1 MSQEYVM
8 KTLKSVPLV
17 KEEPVL
23 ILGKKTDYKAIV
35 DTDTTET
42 LSIVS
47 NDYQLLQHKEVY
59 ETIQNMGK
67 YSFRDAT
74 LFNKGK
80 ALMIELEPAK
90 NTKIELLP
98 GDYIEPRVRIF
109 NSYDK
114 SRALSVQSFGLR
126 LVCSNGMMA
135 PGFSDIYHRSHMHQN
150 IDIDMLS
157 KQIDI
162 AFVAWNNTP
171 EILKKATQV
180 EVEVGVV
187 VDGIRHFSDKYKKIV
202 TEHLDEKATVY
213 DLYNELTRTITHDI
227 APNIST
233 DRLVYLQK
241 QANTVFKYVEDEN

>member
-17 KEEPVL
+17 KEEPVV
-23 ILGKKTDYKAIV
+23 IMGNDTNYKAIV
-35 DTDTTET
+35 DTDTKET
-42 LSIVS
+42 LSIVT
-47 NDYQLLQHKEVY
+47 NDYQLLQHREVY

-67 YSFRDAT
+67 YTFRDAT
-74 LFNKGK
+74 LFNQGK
-80 ALMIELEPAK
+80 ALMIELEPQK
-90 NTKIELLP
+90 RTKVELLP
-98 GDYIEPRVRIF
+98 GDYLEPRVRIF

-135 PGFSDIYHRSHMHQN
+135 PGFFDIYHKSHMHQN
-150 IDIDMLS
+150 IDIEILG

-162 AFVAWNNTP
+162 AMVAWNNRA
-171 EILKKATQV
+171 EILKKATGV
-180 EVEVGVV
+180 EVEVAVV

-202 TEHLDEKATVY
+202 VENLDEKATVY
-213 DLYNELTRTITHDI
+213 DLWNELTRTITHDI
-227 APNIST
+227 APNIGT

-241 QANTVFKYVEDEN
+241 AANTVFKHVEDEN